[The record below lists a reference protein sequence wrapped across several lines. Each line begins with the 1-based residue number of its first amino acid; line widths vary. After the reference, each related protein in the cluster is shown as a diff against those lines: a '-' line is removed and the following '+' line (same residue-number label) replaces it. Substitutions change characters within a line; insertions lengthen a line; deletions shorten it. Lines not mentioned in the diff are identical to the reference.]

1 LSFIQLDVFTATPFG
16 GNQLAV
22 FPHADDLTDAEMQA
36 IAREMNYSESTFVL
50 PASDTNAV
58 CRVRI
63 FTPQMELPFAGHP
76 VVGTT
81 FALARAG
88 RLHELGSP
96 IFLQLGVGT
105 LPVDILY
112 EERRPSFV
120 WMHQPIPSFTPW
132 SGEPTT
138 LAAAL
143 GLAATDLATD
153 LPIERGSAGVPFVY
167 VPLGS
172 VEALARARPGADLSQ
187 AFGALGAHDTGP
199 FSGHPAVYLFSRE
212 GWSDGADLRTRMFAP
227 ELGVVEDAATGS
239 AAGPLGAYLVRHGV
253 VAADEAGEARIR
265 IAQGVEMG
273 RPSRIEVAVSL
284 ADGVAASAGSG
295 DAKHIREVR
304 VGGEAVIVAEGELY
318 LP

>member
-1 LSFIQLDVFTATPFG
+1 MRRFGFIQLDVFTATPFG

-22 FPHADDLTDAEMQA
+22 FPHAEDLTDAEMQA
-36 IAREMNYSESTFVL
+36 IAREMNYSETTFVV
-50 PASDTNAV
+50 PASDPQAL

-63 FTPQMELPFAGHP
+63 FTPQTELPFAGHP

-96 IFLQLGVGT
+96 LSLQLGVGT
-105 LPVDILY
+105 LLVEVLY

-120 WMHQPIPSFTPW
+120 WMRQPVPSFAPW
-132 SGEPTT
+132 AGDPTR

-143 GLAATDLATD
+143 GLSAADLASD

-167 VPLGS
+167 VPLRSLPAIG
-172 VEALARARPGADLSQ
+172 RARPSWRLSE
-187 AFGALGAHDTGP
+187 ALGDSGAGP
-199 FSGHPAVYLFSRE
+199 FSGHPAVYLFIRQS
-212 GWSDGADLRTRMFAP
+212 GGDGADIHARMFAP
-227 ELGVVEDAATGS
+227 EMGVVEDAATGS

-253 VAADEAGEARIR
+253 VAADEASDARIR
-265 IAQGVEMG
+265 IEQGMEMG
-273 RPSRIEVAVSL
+273 RPSRIAVAVTL
-284 ADGVAASAGSG
+284 ADGAGRDG
-295 DAKHIREVR
+295 AREIREVR
-304 VGGEAVIVAEGELY
+304 VGGEAVLVAEGELY